1 MKNLTY
7 WWSWYSMPKAASTAR
22 FTEEQMDIP
31 ESWIQINAVKPNVIP
46 VDQST
51 ASSTCFQVFDVH
63 SSEAPLA
70 EMPPPKRKRVEFSK
84 CEYTD
89 ELRLMWIYLEGLAA
103 QFGVLI
109 EVTQV
114 WDPQDSITYQTV
126 LAGAAVISH
135 NVPVLQEE
143 KEEVNL
149 HYKSPSSILLLS
161 RGYRCPA
168 FNCARY
174 FQRMDRF
181 YQHIRGSDTDGHK
194 ILKNIIDQTCCLWCD
209 KSFTCPQDLVKHERS
224 VHREQYT
231 SRVFKFTGC
240 QDDQGQGDQGQG
252 DQDRDGQ
259 GQGDQGG
266 NDSGPPLCNTPQA
279 PTPPTSLWL
288 SCSVGHTEI

>member
-1 MKNLTY
+1 
-7 WWSWYSMPKAASTAR
+7 MPKAASTAR

-114 WDPQDSITYQTV
+114 
-126 LAGAAVISH
+126 
-135 NVPVLQEE
+135 
-143 KEEVNL
+143 
-149 HYKSPSSILLLS
+149 
-161 RGYRCPA
+161 
-168 FNCARY
+168 
-174 FQRMDRF
+174 
-181 YQHIRGSDTDGHK
+181 
-194 ILKNIIDQTCCLWCD
+194 
-209 KSFTCPQDLVKHERS
+209 
-224 VHREQYT
+224 
-231 SRVFKFTGC
+231 
-240 QDDQGQGDQGQG
+240 
-252 DQDRDGQ
+252 
-259 GQGDQGG
+259 
-266 NDSGPPLCNTPQA
+266 
-279 PTPPTSLWL
+279 
-288 SCSVGHTEI
+288 